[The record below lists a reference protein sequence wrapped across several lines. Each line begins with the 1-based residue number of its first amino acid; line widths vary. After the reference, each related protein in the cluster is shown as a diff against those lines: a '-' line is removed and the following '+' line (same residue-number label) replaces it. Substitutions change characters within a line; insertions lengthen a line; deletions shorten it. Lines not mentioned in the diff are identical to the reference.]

1 VARSWLAYNIKGA
14 ISLAGNAGFR
24 QSEITTMEH
33 AEFTAMQMSRAS
45 LFFVIKGNV
54 IRTPSRAELMSM
66 VEGDKVGV
74 LAACAKNDRWAFNSM
89 PFPVIMGIHP
99 TEPDDPVTNL
109 RDLVLHCPNPANQL
123 RRTPLFTMSPSGAPL
138 DYNFLTQVLKALLAA
153 VLPPDLAAQY
163 TWHSFRVGLA
173 CALRAAQAPDWVLLA
188 LLRWRSPS
196 SIPGY
201 GRVSFEAASSWL
213 DQASVQESTSIQ
225 STHLPNVD
233 LELNEADLPNLL
245 SSQAYSFLDHAR
257 SQNLETSDLST
268 IHASLPSY
276 DDDQFMAE
284 LSGHSHSGGPE
295 DSV

>member
-1 VARSWLAYNIKGA
+1 
-14 ISLAGNAGFR
+14 
-24 QSEITTMEH
+24 
-33 AEFTAMQMSRAS
+33 
-45 LFFVIKGNV
+45 
-54 IRTPSRAELMSM
+54 M

-74 LAACAKNDRWAFNSM
+74 LAACAKNDRWWAFNFM

-213 DQASVQESTSIQ
+213 DQASVQKSTSTQ
-225 STHLPNVD
+225 STHLPNLD

-257 SQNLETSDLST
+257 SQNLETLSDLST

-276 DDDQFMAE
+276 DE
-284 LSGHSHSGGPE
+284 P
-295 DSV
+295 